1 MKHMMVLCLLALLAA
16 APPAEAEE
24 VPPPDAAVKARLVPF
39 FEGLRAAEK
48 TDTAHIARI
57 AWWGDSAIVSDG
69 YTGTVRERLQARFGD
84 AGPGFILPTTTFD
97 GYLRAGVRLLRN
109 NWTAYNVI
117 QGNLSSGL
125 YGIGGIQASS
135 WGGASST
142 FETQAAPFTRV
153 EVFYRAFPKAGG
165 IQIFADD
172 AGSATETHDAEA
184 TAPTD
189 QVWRWTA
196 PEGGVKKVRVRAA
209 GKGETVLYGVA
220 LERGDNG
227 VVLDA
232 FGLLGMRARRWL
244 NADAAHIKAQL
255 AQRAPE
261 LLVLNF
267 GGNERVDGDLSVAK
281 HLDDMKQVIA
291 FFKAGAPKAAC
302 LLVGP
307 IAHGETVKGKV
318 VIDPDLKTIYEAQRK
333 AADEAGCAFFDTL
346 AAMGGDGAIAAF
358 RKKKLIGG
366 DLSHLNG
373 KGHKVVGGLIAD
385 WLLAAYDG
393 WKSEQAAKAP

>member
-1 MKHMMVLCLLALLAA
+1 MHKLVLCLFALLAA
-16 APPAEAEE
+16 APPAGAED
-24 VPPPDAAVKARLVPF
+24 VAPPDAAVKTRLAPF
-39 FEGLRAAEK
+39 FAALRDAERPEERR
-48 TDTAHIARI
+48 IARI
-57 AWWGDSAIVSDG
+57 TWWGDSAVVSDG

-109 NWTAYNVI
+109 SWTAYNVI

-125 YGIGGIQASS
+125 YGLAGIQASS

-142 FETQAAPFTRV
+142 FESLGAPFTRV
-153 EVFYRAFPKAGG
+153 DVYYRAFPKAGG

-172 AGSATETHDAEA
+172 AGTATATQSAESATQKDE
-184 TAPTD
+184 
-189 QVWRWTA
+189 VWRWTA
-196 PEGGVKKVRVRAA
+196 PAGGVKKVRVRAA

-227 VVLDA
+227 VTLDA

-244 NADAAHIKAQL
+244 NADAAHLAGQI
-255 AQRAPE
+255 AQRAPD

-281 HLDDMKQVIA
+281 HLEDMRAVIA
-291 FFKAGAPKAAC
+291 VFKAGAPGAAC

-307 IAHGETVKGKV
+307 IAHGETVKGRV
-318 VIDPDLKTIYEAQRK
+318 VVDPDLATIYAAQRK
-333 AADEAGCAFFDTL
+333 AAAEAGCAFFDTV

-373 KGHKVVGGLIAD
+373 RGHKVVGELIAD
-385 WLLAAYDG
+385 WLLAAYDS
-393 WKSEQAAKAP
+393 WKSGDQIQ